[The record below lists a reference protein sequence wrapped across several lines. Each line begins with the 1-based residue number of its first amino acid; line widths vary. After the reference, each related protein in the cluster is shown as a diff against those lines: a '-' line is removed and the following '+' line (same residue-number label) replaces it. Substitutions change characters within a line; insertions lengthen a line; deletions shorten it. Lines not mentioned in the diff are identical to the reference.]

1 VVEETLS
8 LPPLA
13 EPKSTPRTL
22 MKFLPVTV
30 TVVPPAVD
38 PDEGETLDTEGLPA
52 RAWRLAPA
60 LTAARAAD
68 GDADKAAPINPK
80 LTIPTPVRRASA

>member
-1 VVEETLS
+1 
-8 LPPLA
+8 
-13 EPKSTPRTL
+13 
-22 MKFLPVTV
+22 LPVTV

-38 PDEGETLDTEGLPA
+38 PDEGDTLDTEGLPA

-60 LTAARAAD
+60 LTAAWAAD
-68 GDADKAAPINPK
+68 GAAEKAAPINPR